1 MAVQSGLGC
10 VELEP
15 GQHLQLPADG
25 FTLGVTRA
33 FLVAFQGHLSSRK
46 AEPMNVWCRG
56 LITTSFAVCVAGCGR
71 IGRSCEV
78 RWRLGDIDARFQIDA
93 YDVSNAAFNAAD
105 AWNRAAGRRVL
116 IFDKERGIP
125 LRLVY
130 ADDTANLA
138 SGLAELRELRK
149 LDIAIT
155 DLKRQFGANP
165 SDYIVNRIN
174 THIVRYNKLVESLNT
189 RARNDI
195 KQGSFQTELQIYA
208 FADAAD
214 LQLVIA
220 HEFGHAL
227 GIGHV
232 ADANAVMSARQQVG
246 TAAVQLSATD
256 AAALLEQCH

>member
-1 MAVQSGLGC
+1 LNSWRRRLIV
-10 VELEP
+10 
-15 GQHLQLPADG
+15 LPLAAG
-25 FTLGVTRA
+25 
-33 FLVAFQGHLSSRK
+33 
-46 AEPMNVWCRG
+46 
-56 LITTSFAVCVAGCGR
+56 IAGCGR
-71 IGRSCEV
+71 FGRSCEV
-78 RWRLGDIDARFQIDA
+78 RWRLGDIDPRFEIAA

-116 IFDKERGIP
+116 TYDKEHGIP

-138 SGLAELRELRK
+138 NGLAELRELRK
-149 LDIAIT
+149 LDLTIT
-155 DLKRQFGANP
+155 DLKRQYDTNP
-165 SDYIVNRIN
+165 SEYIVNRIN
-174 THIVRYNKLVESLNT
+174 THVVRYNQLVESLNT
-189 RARNDI
+189 RSRNDI

-232 ADANAVMSARQQVG
+232 EDANAVMSARQQVG
-246 TAAVQLSATD
+246 TAAVQLNHSD
-256 AAALLEQCH
+256 AAALREQCH

>member
-1 MAVQSGLGC
+1 LK
-10 VELEP
+10 
-15 GQHLQLPADG
+15 
-25 FTLGVTRA
+25 
-33 FLVAFQGHLSSRK
+33 SRR
-46 AEPMNVWCRG
+46 W
-56 LITTSFAVCVAGCGR
+56 LIMLALAASVAGCGGY
-71 IGRSCEV
+71 GRSCDV

-93 YDVSNAAFNAAD
+93 YDVSNAAFSAAD

-116 IFDKERGIP
+116 TFDKERGIP

-130 ADDTANLA
+130 AEDTENLA
-138 SGLAELRELRK
+138 GGLAELREIRK
-149 LDIAIT
+149 LDIAIA
-155 DLKRQFGANP
+155 DLKRQYDSNP
-165 SDYIVNRIN
+165 SEYIVNRIN
-174 THIVRYNKLVESLNT
+174 THVVRYNKLVESLNT

-246 TAAVQLSATD
+246 TAAVQLNHSD
-256 AAALLEQCH
+256 VAALREQCH